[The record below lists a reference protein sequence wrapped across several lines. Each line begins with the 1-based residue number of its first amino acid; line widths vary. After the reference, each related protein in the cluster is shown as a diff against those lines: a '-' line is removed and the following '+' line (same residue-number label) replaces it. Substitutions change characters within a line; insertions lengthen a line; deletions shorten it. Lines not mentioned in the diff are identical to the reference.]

1 MQRREVTGAD
11 SDRAAGLKKC
21 NFTYK
26 IFHFYKNTI
35 KYLNTT
41 GQVRIFIRSLIA
53 T

>member
-1 MQRREVTGAD
+1 MEVTGAG

-21 NFTYK
+21 NYTYK

-41 GQVRIFIRSLIA
+41 GQVHIFIRSFRA